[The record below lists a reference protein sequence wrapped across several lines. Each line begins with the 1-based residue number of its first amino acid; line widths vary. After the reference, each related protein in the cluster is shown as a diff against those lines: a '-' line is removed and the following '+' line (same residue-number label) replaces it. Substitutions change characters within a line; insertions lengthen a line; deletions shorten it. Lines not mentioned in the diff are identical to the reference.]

1 MESSA
6 GKVFIETS
14 ELAELIKK
22 KETGEDIRILNVT
35 MYPTPEEGDPI

>member
-22 KETGEDIRILNVT
+22 NESGEDIRIFNVT
-35 MYPTPEEGDPI
+35 LYPNPEDGDPI